1 MYFDLDLDQ
10 MSQMPASNLDGM
22 CRRVLKCDVV
32 VLDEYAVKES
42 DAMIHASATGDR
54 IFVEHAQT
62 AADNNPTILPGSFNA
77 ANFDSHVGLFA
88 TLTDINTSIAQLTSS
103 VDDTRMAVGSEA
115 MNEARQVYEY
125 VKSAA
130 KNTPG
135 LKPVADQ
142 LGERFQHTSAAKP
155 AATPAK

>member
-1 MYFDLDLDQ
+1 
-10 MSQMPASNLDGM
+10 MPYQPITAT
-22 CRRVLKCDVV
+22 VAPADVTAIKAAITTIQQK
-32 VLDEYAVKES
+32 LPFLIS
-42 DAMIHASATGDR
+42 LTDAERKSLPKAGPNSLS
-54 IFVEHAQT
+54 FVEHAQT

-88 TLTDINTSIAQLTSS
+88 TLTDINTSIAQLASS

-115 MNEARQVYEY
+115 MNEARSVYEY

-142 LGERFQHTSAAKP
+142 LGERFQHTSTAKP

>member
-1 MYFDLDLDQ
+1 
-10 MSQMPASNLDGM
+10 MPYQPITAT
-22 CRRVLKCDVV
+22 VAPADVTAIKAAIATIQQK
-32 VLDEYAVKES
+32 LPFLITLT
-42 DAMIHASATGDR
+42 DAERKSLPKAGPNSLS
-54 IFVEHAQT
+54 FVEHAQT
-62 AADNNPTILPGSFNA
+62 AADNNPTILPGSFNT

-88 TLTDINTSIAQLTSS
+88 TLTDINTSIAQLASS

-115 MNEARQVYEY
+115 MNEARSVYEY

-142 LGERFQHTSAAKP
+142 LAERFQHTSAAKP
-155 AATPAK
+155 AGTPAK